1 MALLKNMSQKDIG
14 MIWKAVEKLVQEL
27 AKKVVPIMSPII
39 FMNMAPVLAMV
50 RKKALSPVPNQTQ
63 ALILDPMIL
72 SSKLKQ

>member
-39 FMNMAPVLAMV
+39 FMNMALVPAMV
-50 RKKALSPVPNQTQ
+50 RKKDLSLV
-63 ALILDPMIL
+63 LIPIRFWIR
-72 SSKLKQ
+72 

>member
-39 FMNMAPVLAMV
+39 FMNMALVPAMV
-50 RKKALSPVPNQTQ
+50 RKKDLSLALTPIQVLDQTILK
-63 ALILDPMIL
+63 LI
-72 SSKLKQ
+72 SNK

>member
-39 FMNMAPVLAMV
+39 FMNMALVPAMV
-50 RKKALSPVPNQTQ
+50 RKKDLSLV
-63 ALILDPMIL
+63 LIPIQVLDQMIL
-72 SSKLKQ
+72 KLTSNK